1 MVRQL
6 DGTSSVSILYI
17 CNDDSAVA
25 ALKQFFEG
33 HMEFMKNK
41 CEKEGPRKLLHYTIS
56 QSPEWEGDGTAEAMS
71 GEDMRS
77 TGRTI
82 FHLFEIYETVEG
94 LNHHWKEASQF
105 IPAFQQLLEVH
116 DIEIRNYTH
125 MKIIQSL

>member
-1 MVRQL
+1 MAGQL

-17 CNDDSAVA
+17 CKDNAAVA
-25 ALKQFFEG
+25 ALKQFFEC

-56 QSPEWEGDGTAEAMS
+56 QSPEWEGERIAEAMS
-71 GEDMRS
+71 GEAVRS

-94 LNHHWKEASQF
+94 LNHHWKEASKF
-105 IPAFQQLLEVH
+105 RRAFQQPLDVH
-116 DIEIRNYTH
+116 DLEIRN
-125 MKIIQSL
+125 

>member
-1 MVRQL
+1 MAGQL

-17 CNDDSAVA
+17 CKDNAAVA
-25 ALKQFFEG
+25 ALKQFFEC

-56 QSPEWEGDGTAEAMS
+56 QSPESEGEGTAEAIS
-71 GEDMRS
+71 GEAIRS

-82 FHLFEIYETVEG
+82 FHLFEIYETVDC

-125 MKIIQSL
+125 MNVIQSL